1 LLPESHIPFRIA
13 DGHVLPGFLDAR
25 DVPWLRVLIE
35 EVDRFCGMPVRELLD
50 RLRQPLPCAAPAFKL
65 RAAKA
70 VLLRLWKSELCADV
84 PPEKVRE
91 AVFCAAAGKDAEARA
106 LALESSAR
114 VLNLDPAAVQ
124 RTLFADLPG
133 EKLVAPPPSTPSPNE
148 LALRINLLVVRSLLF
163 HARRVR
169 IKAEGATRPLVRQA
183 KLRGLICAVAHEGDR
198 EEPVLDLSGPFT
210 VFRHTLLYGR
220 ALGEL
225 VQFLPH
231 AAHFRLRADC
241 VLRGQ
246 EAVLDLQSGDPIF
259 PAEAP
264 RPFDSKLEA
273 RFARDFA
280 KAAPDWD
287 LVREPEPVTAA
298 GAIIFPDFSLCHR
311 LMPERKFLLEI
322 MGFWSPEYVQR
333 KLALLR
339 QADIRR
345 LILCLDEDR
354 KCGDDCLPPNASVVR
369 FRRRIDPQMVL
380 AALGQQVPSVVSTH
394 RGFRGSGKVPCGSVP
409 RT

>member
-13 DGHVLPGFLDAR
+13 DGRVLPGFLDAR
-25 DVPWLRVLIE
+25 DVPWLRVLAQE
-35 EVDRFCGMPVRELLD
+35 FDRFCGLPVRELLE
-50 RLRQPLPCAAPAFKL
+50 RLRQPLPCFAPAFKL

-84 PPEKVRE
+84 PPDKVRE
-91 AVFCAAAGKDAEARA
+91 AVFCAAAGKNAALRA
-106 LALESSAR
+106 LALESAAHA
-114 VLNLDPAAVQ
+114 LKLEPAAVE

-133 EKLVAPPPSTPSPNE
+133 EKLVSPPPALPSPGE

-169 IKAEGATRPLVRQA
+169 IRADGATRPLVRQA
-183 KLRGLICAVAHEGDR
+183 KLRGLICAVTHLGDGQ
-198 EEPVLDLSGPFT
+198 EPVLDLSGPFT

-241 VLRGQ
+241 VLREQ
-246 EAVLDLQSGDPIF
+246 EAVLELESGDPIF

-273 RFARDFA
+273 RFAKDFA
-280 KAAPDWD
+280 NAAPDWD
-287 LVREPEPVTAA
+287 LVREPEPVAA
-298 GAIIFPDFSLCHR
+298 GGTIVFPDFSLRHR
-311 LMPERKFLLEI
+311 LVPERKFLLEI
-322 MGFWSPEYVQR
+322 MGFWSPDYVER

-339 QADIRR
+339 QADIKN
-345 LILCLDEDR
+345 LILCVDDER
-354 KCGDDCLPPNASVVR
+354 MCGEGELPCDARVVR
-369 FRRRIDPQMVL
+369 FRRRVDPQAVL
-380 AALGQQVPSVVSTH
+380 AAIGQQVPPFSSKE
-394 RGFRGSGKVPCGSVP
+394 GP
-409 RT
+409 RARAAAAEQ